1 MRNPDRLHMFYDEIK
16 RIHIQYFSDYRF
28 GQFVLNFLSNIET
41 DPYYWE
47 EEKFLEE
54 IKKYVGELPV

>member
-1 MRNPDRLHMFYDEIK
+1 MRNPDRLHTFYDEIK

-54 IKKYVGELPV
+54 IKKYAGELPV